1 MLDSNDP
8 LIALADTINWELFE
22 DSFEKYYSIEGRPAK
37 PIRLMVG
44 LLLLKQ
50 LKNFSDEEMI
60 EQWKQNPYYQYFCGF
75 HEFQVALPCHPT
87 DLGYFRK
94 RIGSEG
100 VEQIFGMSVKLH
112 GKATEEKQVIID
124 TTVQEKNV
132 TYPTDGKLA
141 IKMIHQ
147 LHRIASTE
155 GIQLRR
161 TYVKEIKA
169 HRIKLRF
176 FRHPKKIK
184 KARASMKRLKTIVG
198 VLMRDILRNLSEEHL
213 EKYQETFEL
222 FTKVTNQ
229 KMKDTNKVYSLH
241 EQHIY
246 VIAKGK
252 DHKKYE
258 YGTKASLVT
267 TMKGNIII
275 GAVAHNKNEHDS
287 KTLESALVSANRHR
301 TKPIVEAICDRGY
314 RGKKE
319 VHGTVICIPDSP
331 KKRDTKYQ
339 KEQKRK
345 KFRRRAAIE
354 PIIGHVK
361 SDHRMQRNY
370 LKGFTGDEINLLLA
384 CSAFNLKKWMNNF
397 LLVFFILNT
406 LIILH
411 ALAHTKREYRGKYV
425 DIYLLCFLGCAN
437 TPLLGRIGLFRGRI
451 FQGRLTTSMT
461 VAQLKSD
468 IQSYKDLAGKKVGV
482 TESSSHQ
489 KFLKTKGIKT
499 ISYTSLDEMYL
510 DLKN

>member
-1 MLDSNDP
+1 MLDSHDP
-8 LIALADTINWELFE
+8 LVALADTINWEAFD
-22 DSFEKYYSIEGRPAK
+22 DSFEKYYSDNGRPAK

-44 LLLLKQ
+44 LLILKQ
-50 LKNFSDEEMI
+50 LENLSDENAVL
-60 EQWKQNPYYQYFCGF
+60 QWKRNPYYQYFCGMT
-75 HEFQVALPCHPT
+75 EYQPALPCDST
-87 DLGYFRK
+87 DLVYFRK
-94 RIGSEG
+94 RIGTEG
-100 VEQIFGMSVKLH
+100 VEEIFAMSVALH
-112 GKATEEKQVIID
+112 GKEAEEKQVIID

-147 LHRIASTE
+147 LLRIAKE
-155 GIQLRR
+155 EQIQLRR

-184 KARASMKRLKTIVG
+184 KARAAMKRLKTIVG
-198 VLMRDILRNLSEEHL
+198 VLMRDISRNLSKEQL
-213 EKYQETFEL
+213 EKYQETFNL
-222 FTKVTNQ
+222 FTKVSKQ
-229 KMKDTNKVYSLH
+229 QMKDSNKIYSLH

-267 TMKGNIII
+267 TMNSNVII
-275 GAVAHNKNEHDS
+275 GVVAHEKNEHDS
-287 KTLESALVSANRHR
+287 KTLEAALASANKHR

-319 VHGTVICIPDSP
+319 VDGTAICIPDSP

-370 LKGFTGDEINLLLA
+370 LKGFIGDEINLLLA
-384 CSAFNLKKWMNNF
+384 ASAFNLKKWMNHF
-397 LLVFFILNT
+397 LRIFFMLRIAL
-406 LIILH
+406 LIHMLSQI
-411 ALAHTKREYRGKYV
+411 RRDQRGKYA
-425 DIYLLCFLGCAN
+425 DLYLA
-437 TPLLGRIGLFRGRI
+437 LFR
-451 FQGRLTTSMT
+451 LC
-461 VAQLKSD
+461 
-468 IQSYKDLAGKKVGV
+468 
-482 TESSSHQ
+482 
-489 KFLKTKGIKT
+489 
-499 ISYTSLDEMYL
+499 
-510 DLKN
+510 

>member
-8 LIALADTINWELFE
+8 LVALADTINWGFFE
-22 DSFEKYYSIEGRPAK
+22 DSFAKYYSIDGRPAK

-50 LKNFSDEEMI
+50 LKDLSDEDMI
-60 EQWKQNPYYQYFCGF
+60 LQWKQNPYYQYFCGF
-75 HEFQVALPCHPT
+75 HEFQVALPCHST
-87 DLGYFRK
+87 DLVYFRK
-94 RIGSEG
+94 RIGTEG
-100 VEQIFGMSVKLH
+100 VEEIFGMSVKLH
-112 GKATEEKQVIID
+112 GKAVEEKQVIID

-147 LHRIASTE
+147 LHRIAKE
-155 GIQLRR
+155 EAIQLRR

-184 KARASMKRLKTIVG
+184 KARAAMKRLKTIVG
-198 VLMRDILRNLSEEHL
+198 VLIRDITRQLSEKQL
-213 EKYQETFEL
+213 EKYQETFAL
-222 FTKVTNQ
+222 FNKITQQ

-267 TMKGNIII
+267 TMNGNIII
-275 GAVAHNKNEHDS
+275 GAVAHDKNQHDS
-287 KTLESALVSANRHR
+287 KTLESALASANKHR
-301 TKPIVEAICDRGY
+301 SKPIVEAICDRGY

-319 VHGTVICIPDSP
+319 VDGTVICIPDTP
-331 KKRDTKYQ
+331 KKKDTKYQ

-345 KFRRRAAIE
+345 KFRKRAGIE

-361 SDHRMQRNY
+361 SDHRMQKNY
-370 LKGFTGDEINLLLA
+370 LKGFVGDEINLLLA
-384 CSAFNLKKWMNNF
+384 CSAFNLKKWMNHFFQALILYNIA
-397 LLVFFILNT
+397 LLAASLYKIDAPKK
-406 LIILH
+406 H
-411 ALAHTKREYRGKYV
+411 KYV
-425 DIYLLCFLGCAN
+425 EFYLLW
-437 TPLLGRIGLFRGRI
+437 FR
-451 FQGRLTTSMT
+451 LW
-461 VAQLKSD
+461 
-468 IQSYKDLAGKKVGV
+468 
-482 TESSSHQ
+482 
-489 KFLKTKGIKT
+489 
-499 ISYTSLDEMYL
+499 
-510 DLKN
+510 